1 MPEYTYK
8 KSYQDLE
15 SKRLFLE
22 NKFRELF
29 ESDSRKDELLLWMIE
44 YKETHENI
52 LEMSN
57 QEIADVEWDK
67 DNEIE
72 DLEDNVRSLESAIE
86 NLEKN
91 NELFDVQS
99 LEDEMKVE
107 LFQAAMKKYTLVQLE
122 EKLGNRFEL
131 I

>member
-8 KSYQDLE
+8 KSYHDLE

-86 NLEKN
+86 NLEKK

>member
-72 DLEDNVRSLESAIE
+72 DLE
-86 NLEKN
+86 KK

>member
-29 ESDSRKDELLLWMIE
+29 ENDSRKDELLLWMIE

-86 NLEKN
+86 NLEKK

>member
-1 MPEYTYK
+1 M
-8 KSYQDLE
+8 D
-15 SKRLFLE
+15 
-22 NKFRELF
+22 
-29 ESDSRKDELLLWMIE
+29 E

-67 DNEIE
+67 DEEID
-72 DLEDNVRSLESAIE
+72 DLNTDVRNLESQ
-86 NLEKN
+86 LEKL
-91 NELFDVQS
+91 EEKYKIFDVES
-99 LEDEMKVE
+99 LEDEMKLE

-122 EKLGNRFEL
+122 EKLGNKFEL

>member
-86 NLEKN
+86 NLEKK

-99 LEDEMKVE
+99 LEDEMKIE

>member
-29 ESDSRKDELLLWMIE
+29 ESDPRKDELLLWMNE
-44 YKETHENI
+44 YRETHENI

-86 NLEKN
+86 NLEKK

>member
-1 MPEYTYK
+1 MPEYTYR

-15 SKRLFLE
+15 SKRSSLE
-22 NKFRELF
+22 NKFRDLF
-29 ESDSRKDELLLWMIE
+29 ENDSRKDELLLWMIE
-44 YKETHENI
+44 YKETHESI

-57 QEIADVEWDK
+57 QEIEDVEWDK
-67 DNEIE
+67 NNEIE
-72 DLEDNVRSLESAIE
+72 DIEDEVKSLESKIE
-86 NLEKN
+86 DLEKK

-107 LFQAAMKKYTLVQLE
+107 LFQAAMKKYTLTQLE
-122 EKLGNRFEL
+122 EKLGNKFQL

>member
-1 MPEYTYK
+1 
-8 KSYQDLE
+8 
-15 SKRLFLE
+15 
-22 NKFRELF
+22 
-29 ESDSRKDELLLWMIE
+29 MIE
-44 YKETHENI
+44 YKDTHENI

-86 NLEKN
+86 NLEKK

>member
-57 QEIADVEWDK
+57 QEIGDVEWDK

-72 DLEDNVRSLESAIE
+72 DLEDNLRSLESEIE
-86 NLEKN
+86 KLERK

-122 EKLGNRFEL
+122 EKLGNKFEL

>member
-15 SKRLFLE
+15 AKRLFLE

-29 ESDSRKDELLLWMIE
+29 ESDPRKDELLLWMDE
-44 YKETHENI
+44 YRETHENI

-57 QEIADVEWDK
+57 QEIGDVEWDK
-67 DNEIE
+67 DSEIE
-72 DLEDNVRSLESAIE
+72 DLEDNIRSLESEIE
-86 NLEKN
+86 KLERK

-122 EKLGNRFEL
+122 EKLGNKFEL

>member
-8 KSYQDLE
+8 KSYHDLE

-86 NLEKN
+86 NLEKK

-99 LEDEMKVE
+99 LKMK
-107 LFQAAMKKYTLVQLE
+107 
-122 EKLGNRFEL
+122 
-131 I
+131 

>member
-29 ESDSRKDELLLWMIE
+29 ESDTRKDELLLWMNE
-44 YKETHENI
+44 YRETHENI

-72 DLEDNVRSLESAIE
+72 DLEDNVKSLESAIE
-86 NLEKN
+86 NLEKK

>member
-29 ESDSRKDELLLWMIE
+29 ESDSRKDELLLWMNE
-44 YKETHENI
+44 YRETHENI

-72 DLEDNVRSLESAIE
+72 DLEDNVKSLESAIE
-86 NLEKN
+86 NLEKK

-99 LEDEMKVE
+99 LEDVMKVE

>member
-15 SKRLFLE
+15 SRRIDLE
-22 NKFRELF
+22 KKFHVTF
-29 ESDSRKDELLLWMIE
+29 ENDARRDDLLLWMNE
-44 YKETHENI
+44 YKKTHESI

-57 QEIADVEWDK
+57 QEIEDIEWEK
-67 DNEIE
+67 DDEIE
-72 DLEDNVRSLESAIE
+72 DLESEIKSLESKIE
-86 NLEKN
+86 VLEEKS
-91 NELFDVQS
+91 ERFDVKS

-107 LFQAAMKKYTLVQLE
+107 LFQAAMKKYTLIQLE
-122 EKLGNRFEL
+122 EKLGNKFEL

>member
-57 QEIADVEWDK
+57 QEITDVEWDK

-86 NLEKN
+86 NLEKK

>member
-44 YKETHENI
+44 YKDTHENI

-86 NLEKN
+86 NLEKK

>member
-15 SKRLFLE
+15 AKRLFLE

-29 ESDSRKDELLLWMIE
+29 ESDPRKDELLLWMDE

-67 DNEIE
+67 DEEID
-72 DLEDNVRSLESAIE
+72 DLNTDVRNLESQ
-86 NLEKN
+86 LEKL
-91 NELFDVQS
+91 EEKYKIFDVES
-99 LEDEMKVE
+99 LEDEMKLV

-122 EKLGNRFEL
+122 EKLGNKFEL

>member
-29 ESDSRKDELLLWMIE
+29 ESDSRKDELLLWMNE
-44 YKETHENI
+44 YRETHENI

-86 NLEKN
+86 NLEKK

>member
-29 ESDSRKDELLLWMIE
+29 ESDYRRDELLLWMNE

-72 DLEDNVRSLESAIE
+72 DLEDNVKSLESAIE
-86 NLEKN
+86 NLEKK
-91 NELFDVQS
+91 NELFEVQS

>member
-29 ESDSRKDELLLWMIE
+29 ESDSRKDGLLLWMNE
-44 YKETHENI
+44 YRETHENI

-86 NLEKN
+86 NLEKK

>member
-57 QEIADVEWDK
+57 QEITDVEWDK

-72 DLEDNVRSLESAIE
+72 DIEDNVKSLESAIE
-86 NLEKN
+86 NLEKK
-91 NELFDVQS
+91 NELFEVQS

>member
-86 NLEKN
+86 NLEKK

>member
-1 MPEYTYK
+1 
-8 KSYQDLE
+8 
-15 SKRLFLE
+15 
-22 NKFRELF
+22 
-29 ESDSRKDELLLWMIE
+29 
-44 YKETHENI
+44 
-52 LEMSN
+52 MSN

-86 NLEKN
+86 NLEKK

>member
-86 NLEKN
+86 NLEKK

-107 LFQAAMKKYTLVQLE
+107 LFQASMKKYTLVQLE

>member
-29 ESDSRKDELLLWMIE
+29 ESDPRKDELLLWMIE

-52 LEMSN
+52 LEMAN